1 MNQHYLVVEFAHSIH
16 GQLRRIQIGHRS
28 LGYAL
33 GAVLLVLLCAGALFS
48 SYLRMS
54 WKASRYEAL
63 QQDFDHLR
71 ARYQE
76 LQRVDKQHN
85 DQIAS
90 LQTLAT
96 EVSARYGIIPPES
109 TISEIEDG
117 ADLKPSVQETMQ
129 EFSFLKSASVSE
141 IYHQYAFRW
150 ETHTR
155 PSLWPV
161 HGTIRSP
168 FGGRPDPFSG
178 EGEFHTGIDISAP
191 EGTPVHVAADG
202 VVTTAGWSGGYGKLV
217 IVNHG
222 NGIETYY
229 AHLSQFLV
237 LPGEEVRAGEI
248 IALSGGT
255 GRATAPHL
263 HYEVRIGGTPV
274 NPVRYLGL
282 GRTRV
287 ARVRKVHNDLGL

>member
-1 MNQHYLVVEFAHSIH
+1 M
-16 GQLRRIQIGHRS
+16 
-28 LGYAL
+28 L
-33 GAVLLVLLCAGALFS
+33 GAALLVLLCAGALFS

-71 ARYQE
+71 ARYQD
-76 LQRVDKQHN
+76 LQRVAKQRN

-96 EVSARYGIIPPES
+96 EVSARYGIIPPETPTAS
-109 TISEIEDG
+109 AMQDDT
-117 ADLKPSVQETMQ
+117 DLKPSVQETLQ
-129 EFSFLKSASVSE
+129 EFSFLKSATVSE

-155 PSLWPV
+155 PALWPV
-161 HGTIRSP
+161 HGVIRSP

-191 EGTPVHVAADG
+191 EGTPVHVAGDG
-202 VVTTAGWSGGYGKLV
+202 VVTTAAWSGAYGKLV
-217 IVNHG
+217 VVNHG

-274 NPVRYLGL
+274 NPSRYLG
-282 GRTRV
+282 RTHT